1 MEQYRSSLA
10 EIESNIL
17 VGDIDDEL
25 LSQQVKEKVI
35 EKFKDAKEKLE
46 NSREKIIELEQEN
59 SWIDWLSQHHDK
71 FTEWEKFSKEE
82 MQDALNK
89 FVEKILV
96 RFDVGKNEHI
106 ITIKFKLPV
115 VDDGIKYND
124 PDDKSKGY
132 KVKVGK
138 DKLEGAITNEKT
150 WGVKDKLAPLHHHS
164 TVTDFARFLG

>member
-1 MEQYRSSLA
+1 
-10 EIESNIL
+10 
-17 VGDIDDEL
+17 

-46 NSREKIIELEQEN
+46 NSRKKIIELEQEN

-96 RFDVGKNEHI
+96 RFDVSKNEHI
-106 ITIKFKLPV
+106 ITIKFKLPLV
-115 VDDGIKYND
+115 NDAIKYNE
-124 PDDKSKGY
+124 PEDKGKGY

-138 DKLEGAITNEKT
+138 DILTENLAPTPRGRS
-150 WGVKDKLAPLHHHS
+150 APLHHHS
-164 TVTDFARFLG
+164 TVTDFARFLGLSTSVFLTKAT